1 MAKKTSKPAKA
12 APKAAAAPK
21 VAKITPSKKARTK
34 SEIFSTI
41 GDHNGLSRKQVAGVF
56 DTLGALIAADLSKG
70 AGMFAVPGLMKII
83 VKHKP
88 ASKGGMRPNP
98 FKPGEMMEVK
108 SKPASKTVR
117 VRPMKALKAMVA

>member
-1 MAKKTSKPAKA
+1 MAKKTSKPAKTT
-12 APKAAAAPK
+12 KTAAATKPT
-21 VAKITPSKKARTK
+21 KIAPSKKVRTK

-41 GDHNGLSRKQVAGVF
+41 GDLNGLSRKQVAGVF
-56 DTLGALIAADLSKG
+56 ETLASLIAADLSKG
-70 AGMFAVPGLMKII
+70 AGTFAVPGLMKII

-88 ASKGGMRPNP
+88 ASKGGMRANP

-108 SKPASKTVR
+108 PKPASKTVR